1 MKRLWS
7 YLKRHLAETICAP
20 LFKMLEATFEL
31 IVPLIVARMI
41 DVGIANRDVSYI
53 IHNGILLIILG
64 FIGLASAITA
74 QYFAAKVATST
85 STMMRNDLYA
95 HIQTLSWKQID
106 SIGTSTLI
114 TRMTSDINTVQ
125 NGVNMFL
132 RLFLRSP
139 FVVFGAMILAFTVD
153 VPTAVSFAI
162 VIPVLLFII
171 MSIILI
177 TMPLNRKVQ
186 AQLDRIL
193 RKTRENLQGVR
204 VVRAFNQQKRETS
217 SFDSETERLYQKQV
231 HVGKISALL
240 NPMTYVVINL
250 GIVAILWIGGGR
262 VNSGALTQGSIT
274 ALVNYMTQILT
285 ELVKL
290 ANLIIL
296 LSRAAASMNRVDD
309 VFRMQNTRA
318 DGTVDFPAGAD
329 GASIDFDHVTFTY
342 QEGSSPALDD
352 ISFHADAG
360 STLGIIGG
368 TGAGKSTLIN
378 LLPRF
383 YDTDSGSVF
392 LNGKNVRDIREKDLR
407 SSIGVVPQKAV
418 LFQGTLRDNMK
429 WGNDDATDEQ
439 IYKALDIAQ
448 AREFVDKK
456 GEGLDLP
463 IEQEGRNLSGG
474 QKQRLTIA
482 RAVVRDPQILILD
495 DSASALDFATDAKL
509 RKAIHNDI
517 SRRTVILVSQRVSTI
532 RSADQILVL
541 DDGRLAG
548 SGNHFELLKNCSI
561 YRDICQSQMT
571 PDEIERD
578 LKGPLEIEGSRKNTD
593 ATAGNRKAPD
603 TTAGN
608 RKTAD
613 ATAANR
619 KASDATAGNRM
630 TQGSSAGSQK
640 TPDESDPTQKGCE

>member
-1 MKRLWS
+1 
-7 YLKRHLAETICAP
+7 
-20 LFKMLEATFEL
+20 
-31 IVPLIVARMI
+31 
-41 DVGIANRDVSYI
+41 
-53 IHNGILLIILG
+53 
-64 FIGLASAITA
+64 
-74 QYFAAKVATST
+74 
-85 STMMRNDLYA
+85 
-95 HIQTLSWKQID
+95 
-106 SIGTSTLI
+106 
-114 TRMTSDINTVQ
+114 
-125 NGVNMFL
+125 
-132 RLFLRSP
+132 
-139 FVVFGAMILAFTVD
+139 
-153 VPTAVSFAI
+153 
-162 VIPVLLFII
+162 
-171 MSIILI
+171 
-177 TMPLNRKVQ
+177 
-186 AQLDRIL
+186 
-193 RKTRENLQGVR
+193 
-204 VVRAFNQQKRETS
+204 
-217 SFDSETERLYQKQV
+217 
-231 HVGKISALL
+231 
-240 NPMTYVVINL
+240 MTYVVINL
-250 GIVAILWIGGGR
+250 GIVAILWIGGKR
-262 VNSGALTQGSIT
+262 VNTGALTQGSIT

-309 VFRMQNTRA
+309 VFQMQNTRA
-318 DGTVDFPAGAD
+318 DGTVDFPAEAD

-383 YDTDSGSVF
+383 YDTDSGSVS
-392 LNGKNVRDIREKDLR
+392 LNGKNVRGIREKNLR

-448 AREFVDKK
+448 AREFVDQK

-482 RAVVRDPQILILD
+482 RAVVRNPQILILD

-509 RKAIHNDI
+509 RKAIRNDI

-578 LKGPLEIEGSRKNTD
+578 LKGPLESDGSRKNTD
-593 ATAGNRKAPD
+593 ATAANRNAPD
-603 TTAGN
+603 AIAGN
-608 RKTAD
+608 RMTAD
-613 ATAANR
+613 AAAAYR
-619 KASDATAGNRM
+619 KASDVTAANRM

>member
-7 YLKRHLAETICAP
+7 YLKRHLAATICAP

-41 DVGIANRDVSYI
+41 DVGITNRDVSYI

-186 AQLDRIL
+186 SQLDTIL

-204 VVRAFNQQKRETS
+204 VVRAFNQQNRETS

-383 YDTDSGSVF
+383 YDTDSGSVS

-448 AREFVDKK
+448 AREFVDQK

-578 LKGPLEIEGSRKNTD
+578 LKGTLEIEDSRKNT
-593 ATAGNRKAPD
+593 N
-603 TTAGN
+603 
-608 RKTAD
+608 

-619 KASDATAGNRM
+619 KTRDASADNHK
-630 TQGSSAGSQK
+630 TQ
-640 TPDESDPTQKGCE
+640 DESDSTQKGCE